1 MLNTKTFLL
10 ALLSTQLKTVIA
22 RGCENNPCQ
31 NGKSCYDIGEDD
43 YECICEE
50 FAGKHCQ
57 IRKYIIRK
65 SLELGVIFHCR
76 SGIFGQ
82 FDISYG

>member
-10 ALLSTQLKTVIA
+10 ALLSTQLSTVIA
-22 RGCENNPCQ
+22 RGCANNPCQ

-57 IRKYIIRK
+57 IRKYIFWLFCILGQLQEAK
-65 SLELGVIFHCR
+65 SL
-76 SGIFGQ
+76 
-82 FDISYG
+82 Y

>member
-10 ALLSTQLKTVIA
+10 ALLSTAQLNTVSA
-22 RGCENNPCQ
+22 SGCANNPRQ

-57 IRKYIIRK
+57 IRK
-65 SLELGVIFHCR
+65 
-76 SGIFGQ
+76 
-82 FDISYG
+82 

>member
-10 ALLSTQLKTVIA
+10 ALLSTQLSTVIA
-22 RGCENNPCQ
+22 RGCANNPCQ
-31 NGKSCYDIGEDD
+31 NEKSCYDIGEDD

-57 IRKYIIRK
+57 IRKLNFRISRGLKVPINDQCRH
-65 SLELGVIFHCR
+65 SL
-76 SGIFGQ
+76 
-82 FDISYG
+82 